1 MGVVVFT
8 WARVRAGFASGEIAP
23 GYEGEARG
31 RKRRLFDGVFQTL
44 PRGAAVLEVGPGSL
58 PNAAFYTSLRH
69 ADVIGVDPN
78 DQVSQERNDSPA
90 HGMRRTLTLC

>member
-8 WARVRAGFASGEIAP
+8 CARVRAGFASGEVAP
-23 GYEGEARG
+23 GYETEASG
-31 RKRRLFDGVFQTL
+31 RKRRLFDGLFQSL

-69 ADVIGVDPN
+69 ADMIGVDPN
-78 DQVSQERNDSPA
+78 DQVSQERKDK
-90 HGMRRTLTLC
+90 